1 MQHFRTTEDLPL
13 SAHHRLTSL
22 ALKLKR
28 SLNENGSSPQALK
41 RKTLVLLF
49 QKPSTRTRLAFET
62 GIRQLGGNCIFMTED
77 SSQLVRGEQVR
88 DTARV
93 ISSMVQAIVIR
104 SKDHKTI
111 EEFAFYSSVPII
123 NALSSDFHPCQLL
136 ADIMTFYELRGS
148 IKGKKVVWCGDGN
161 NVCRSYI
168 QSAKLYG
175 FKLHLAIPA
184 EYLPPKEFLNR
195 YRDNLVI
202 ETEPE
207 KAIKDADLV
216 CTDVWVSMGDKNAV
230 KKRRAL
236 KAYQVTQ
243 KLLDRAKDEVLFM
256 HCLPAQE
263 GKEVADG
270 LLDDPR
276 SAVWQ
281 QAENRLHSQKALL
294 IYLFK

>member
-1 MQHFRTTEDLPL
+1 MQHFRTTEDLPSSIHNHLISL
-13 SAHHRLTSL
+13 S
-22 ALKLKR
+22 LKLKK
-28 SLNENGSSPQALK
+28 SLNRSGRSPQSLK

-49 QKPSTRTRLAFET
+49 QKPSTRTRIAFET
-62 GIRQLGGNCIFMTED
+62 GIVQLGGNCIFMTED

-93 ISSMVQAIVIR
+93 ISSMAQAIIIR
-104 SKDHKTI
+104 ARDHKTI
-111 EEFAFYSSVPII
+111 EEFALYSSVPII

-136 ADIMTFYELRGS
+136 ADMMTFYELRGN
-148 IKGKKVVWCGDGN
+148 IEGKKVAWCGDGN

-168 QSAKLYG
+168 QAAKLYG
-175 FKLHLAIPA
+175 FRLHLAIPA
-184 EYLPPKEFLNR
+184 DYLPPRKFLNQ
-195 YRDNLVI
+195 YKDNLVI
-202 ETEPE
+202 TTEPE
-207 KAIKDADLV
+207 QAIKDADLV
-216 CTDVWVSMGDKNAV
+216 CTDVWVSMGDKNAA
-230 KKRRAL
+230 KKSRDL
-236 KAYQVTQ
+236 KSYQVSQ

-263 GKEVADG
+263 GKEVAHG

-294 IYLFK
+294 KYLLR